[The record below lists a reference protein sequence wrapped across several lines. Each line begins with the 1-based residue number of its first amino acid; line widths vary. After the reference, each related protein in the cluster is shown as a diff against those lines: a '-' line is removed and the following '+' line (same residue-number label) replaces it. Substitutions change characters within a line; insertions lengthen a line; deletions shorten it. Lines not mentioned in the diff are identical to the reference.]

1 MPRGDDS
8 ISELIITSEAKVDRD
23 AAQRNYSVLNGKGGE
38 NQSSLSSVKS
48 YAHEGIVFAA
58 DGLRAAGGATHT
70 DDGEGRASES
80 DKYIHVA
87 EDDAK
92 MTEDLRNASR
102 ISLTRQCMSGGTDN
116 V

>member
-1 MPRGDDS
+1 M
-8 ISELIITSEAKVDRD
+8 SELITTSEAEVDRD
-23 AAQRNYSVLNGKGGE
+23 AAQRNYSVLNGKSGE
-38 NQSSLSSVKS
+38 NQASLLSVKS

-58 DGLRAAGGATHT
+58 HGLRAAGGATHT
-70 DDGEGRASES
+70 DDGEGRASEGG
-80 DKYIHVA
+80 KYIHVA

-92 MTEDLRNASR
+92 KTEDLRNASR